1 MADQKPVTLNC
12 PSCGAPLEF
21 DGRSSIVRCRF
32 CKNNTLV
39 PGLPAANEAT
49 PRASLEEVRLLAQNG
64 NLEEAIRR
72 YRELYD
78 TGMKEAR
85 DAVQA
90 LANGKVVEIH
100 RVFSGPLNAEETSRV
115 MEEVKAMLESG
126 NKSGALTHYRE
137 VNDVSLTQARYVID
151 QIEAALTGVPAPT
164 RPMILGQPSISPKR
178 ASARSAIIITLA
190 IVILIGGITAFAL
203 IGVGSLFAPRLYASG
218 PAALIVSEGGNP
230 ADVVAM
236 FYDPDADTRL
246 IGLVDGVSGKLRWR
260 ASPLG
265 GEGYAD
271 GITAAGDLIYVANGP
286 ALLAY
291 SKTDGSLAWQ
301 SQMPDRLNYGD
312 NDLLVVDGRVITLN
326 ADQSLQAYEA
336 ATGTLEWSRRLAG
349 YDRNLRMMGGSLVV
363 IDTTDDTYTYS
374 MFFLDP
380 VDGREQRR
388 FTPACQVDEYSS
400 STMDPDSGLLY
411 NQAENALYLVYDSSY
426 GCIQRLDFTS
436 GQVTWQTSVEES
448 YSFSPYG
455 FHGLMTES
463 GIIFSNSNQLVMANK
478 SNGEAGI
485 LIENEDYEF
494 LPLGTAGDTLVVRA
508 RRTRGTERFEI
519 WGLNPST
526 GVTIWQIDL
535 QGASP
540 IDPPD
545 EMAGLVDDTDPG
557 FTWRLTPAGLIL
569 VKFQAN
575 PSQLV
580 LDTIDPLNGLLV
592 NEQVTPLKMV
602 SNEDYS
608 IPKVIGW
615 QEQVVYLNLDS
626 NILALDISSGEVLF
640 NY

>member
-1 MADQKPVTLNC
+1 M
-12 PSCGAPLEF
+12 
-21 DGRSSIVRCRF
+21 
-32 CKNNTLV
+32 
-39 PGLPAANEAT
+39 
-49 PRASLEEVRLLAQNG
+49 
-64 NLEEAIRR
+64 
-72 YRELYD
+72 
-78 TGMKEAR
+78 
-85 DAVQA
+85 
-90 LANGKVVEIH
+90 
-100 RVFSGPLNAEETSRV
+100 
-115 MEEVKAMLESG
+115 
-126 NKSGALTHYRE
+126 
-137 VNDVSLTQARYVID
+137 
-151 QIEAALTGVPAPT
+151 
-164 RPMILGQPSISPKR
+164 
-178 ASARSAIIITLA
+178 
-190 IVILIGGITAFAL
+190 
-203 IGVGSLFAPRLYASG
+203 
-218 PAALIVSEGGNP
+218 
-230 ADVVAM
+230 
-236 FYDPDADTRL
+236 
-246 IGLVDGVSGKLRWR
+246 
-260 ASPLG
+260 
-265 GEGYAD
+265 
-271 GITAAGDLIYVANGP
+271 
-286 ALLAY
+286 
-291 SKTDGSLAWQ
+291 
-301 SQMPDRLNYGD
+301 
-312 NDLLVVDGRVITLN
+312 
-326 ADQSLQAYEA
+326 
-336 ATGTLEWSRRLAG
+336 
-349 YDRNLRMMGGSLVV
+349 
-363 IDTTDDTYTYS
+363 
-374 MFFLDP
+374 
-380 VDGREQRR
+380 
-388 FTPACQVDEYSS
+388 DEYSS

-448 YSFSPYG
+448 YSFSPNG

-602 SNEDYS
+602 SDEDYS

>member
-218 PAALIVSEGGNP
+218 PAALIVSESGNP

-236 FYDPDADTRL
+236 FYYPDADTRL

-260 ASPLG
+260 ASPLD

-291 SKTDGSLAWQ
+291 SQTDGSLAWQ

-526 GVTIWQIDL
+526 GGTLWQIDL

>member
-1 MADQKPVTLNC
+1 
-12 PSCGAPLEF
+12 
-21 DGRSSIVRCRF
+21 
-32 CKNNTLV
+32 
-39 PGLPAANEAT
+39 
-49 PRASLEEVRLLAQNG
+49 
-64 NLEEAIRR
+64 
-72 YRELYD
+72 
-78 TGMKEAR
+78 MKEAR

-218 PAALIVSEGGNP
+218 PAALIVSESGNP

-236 FYDPDADTRL
+236 FYYPDADTRL

-260 ASPLG
+260 ASPLD

-291 SKTDGSLAWQ
+291 SQTDGSLAWQ

-411 NQAENALYLVYDSSY
+411 NQAENALYLVYNSSY

-478 SNGEAGI
+478 SDGEAGI

-526 GVTIWQIDL
+526 GGTLWQIDL

>member
-260 ASPLG
+260 ASPLD

-291 SKTDGSLAWQ
+291 SQTDGSLAWQ

-411 NQAENALYLVYDSSY
+411 NQAENALYLVYNSSY

-526 GVTIWQIDL
+526 GGTLWQIDL

>member
-1 MADQKPVTLNC
+1 MVDQKPVTLNC

-49 PRASLEEVRLLAQNG
+49 PRASLDEVRLLAQNG

-78 TGMKEAR
+78 TSMKEAR

-115 MEEVKAMLESG
+115 MEEVKALLEAG
-126 NKSGALTHYRE
+126 NKSEALTHYRE

-151 QIEAALTGVPAPT
+151 QIEAALTGLPVPTHPVI
-164 RPMILGQPSISPKR
+164 PGQPSISPKR

-203 IGVGSLFAPRLYASG
+203 IGMGSLFAPRLYASG
-218 PAALIVSEGGNP
+218 PAALIVSEAGNP
-230 ADVVAM
+230 ADVAAM

-246 IGLVDGVSGKLRWR
+246 IGLVDGSSGKLRWH

-291 SKTDGSLAWQ
+291 SMTDGSLAWQ

-326 ADQSLQAYEA
+326 ADQSLQAYDTA
-336 ATGTLEWSRRLAG
+336 SGTLEWSRRLAG
-349 YDRNLRMMGGSLVV
+349 YDRTLRMMGGSLVV

-374 MFFLDP
+374 MIFLDP
-380 VDGREQRR
+380 ADGREQRR
-388 FTPACQVDEYSS
+388 FTPACRVDEFSS

-436 GQVTWQTSVEES
+436 GQVTWETSVEDS
-448 YSFSPYG
+448 YSFSSYG
-455 FHGLMTES
+455 FNGLMTGSE
-463 GIIFSNSNQLVMANK
+463 IIFSNRNQLVMANK

-485 LIENEDYEF
+485 LMENEDYEF
-494 LPLGTAGDTLVVRA
+494 LPLGMAGDTLVVRA

-526 GVTIWQIDL
+526 GATLWQIDL
-535 QGASP
+535 QGAAP

-545 EMAGLVDDTDPG
+545 KMAGLVDDTDPG

-580 LDTIDPLNGLLV
+580 LATINPFNGLLV
-592 NEQVTPLKMV
+592 NEQVVPLKMV
-602 SNEDYS
+602 SDEDYS

-615 QEQVVYLNLDS
+615 QDQVVYLNLDS
-626 NILALDISSGEVLF
+626 NILALDISTGELLF
-640 NY
+640 HY

>member
-49 PRASLEEVRLLAQNG
+49 PRASLDEVRQLAQNG
-64 NLEEAIRR
+64 NLEGAIRR

-115 MEEVKAMLESG
+115 MEEVKAMLEAG

-164 RPMILGQPSISPKR
+164 RPMILGQPSVSPKR
-178 ASARSAIIITLA
+178 AGARTAIIVTFA
-190 IVILIGGITAFAL
+190 ILILTGGIVAFAL
-203 IGVGSLFAPRLYASG
+203 TGRGGLFAPRLYASG
-218 PAALIVSEGGNP
+218 PAALIASEAGNS

-246 IGLVDGVSGKLRWR
+246 IGLVDGSSGKLRWH

-265 GEGYAD
+265 GDGYAD
-271 GITAAGDLIYVANGP
+271 GITTSGDLVYVANGP

-291 SKTDGSLAWQ
+291 FNADGSLAWQ

-312 NDLLVVDGRVITLN
+312 NDLMFVDGRLITLN
-326 ADQSLQAYEA
+326 ADQSMQAYEA
-336 ATGTLEWSRRLAG
+336 STGTLDWNRRLTG
-349 YDRNLRMMGGSLVV
+349 YDRTLRMMGGSLVV
-363 IDTTDDTYTYS
+363 IDTTDNTYTYS
-374 MFFLDP
+374 MIFLNP
-380 VDGREQRR
+380 ADGREQRR
-388 FTPACQVDEYSS
+388 FTPACQVGENSS

-411 NQAENALYLVYDSSY
+411 NQAENALYLVYDSYY

-436 GQVTWQTSVEES
+436 GQVTWQTSVEQNF
-448 YSFSPYG
+448 SFPPYG
-455 FHGLMTES
+455 FQGLMTES
-463 GIIFSNSNQLVMANK
+463 KIIFSNNNQLVVVNK
-478 SNGEAGI
+478 SNGDAGI
-485 LIENEDYEF
+485 LMENEDYEF
-494 LPLGTAGDTLVVRA
+494 LPMGMAGDTLVVRA
-508 RRTRGTERFEI
+508 RRTRGSERFEI

-526 GVTIWQIDL
+526 GVTLWQIDL
-535 QGASP
+535 QEAAP

-557 FTWRLTPAGLIL
+557 FTWRITPAGLIL

-580 LDTIDPLNGLLV
+580 IDTINPVNGLLV
-592 NEQVTPLKMV
+592 NEQVTPLKNV
-602 SNEDYS
+602 SIEDYS

-615 QEQVVYLNLDS
+615 QDQVVYLNVDS
-626 NILALDISSGEVLF
+626 NILALDISTGEVLF

>member
-236 FYDPDADTRL
+236 FYYPDADTRL

-260 ASPLG
+260 ASPLD

-291 SKTDGSLAWQ
+291 SQTDGSLAWQ

-411 NQAENALYLVYDSSY
+411 NQAENALYLVYNSSY

-478 SNGEAGI
+478 SDGEAGI

-526 GVTIWQIDL
+526 GGTLWQIDL

>member
-164 RPMILGQPSISPKR
+164 RPMILGQPSSSPKR

-291 SKTDGSLAWQ
+291 SQTDGSLAWQ

-478 SNGEAGI
+478 SDGEAGI

-526 GVTIWQIDL
+526 GGTLWQIDL

-602 SNEDYS
+602 SDEDYS
-608 IPKVIGW
+608 IPKVLGW

>member
-49 PRASLEEVRLLAQNG
+49 PRASLDEVRQLAQNG
-64 NLEEAIRR
+64 NLEGAIRR

-115 MEEVKAMLESG
+115 MEEVKVMLEAG

-164 RPMILGQPSISPKR
+164 RPMILGQPSVSPKR
-178 ASARSAIIITLA
+178 AGARTAIIVTFA
-190 IVILIGGITAFAL
+190 ILILTGGIVAFAL
-203 IGVGSLFAPRLYASG
+203 TGMGGLFTPRLYASG
-218 PAALIVSEGGNP
+218 PAALIASE
-230 ADVVAM
+230 
-236 FYDPDADTRL
+236 
-246 IGLVDGVSGKLRWR
+246 
-260 ASPLG
+260 
-265 GEGYAD
+265 
-271 GITAAGDLIYVANGP
+271 
-286 ALLAY
+286 
-291 SKTDGSLAWQ
+291 
-301 SQMPDRLNYGD
+301 
-312 NDLLVVDGRVITLN
+312 
-326 ADQSLQAYEA
+326 
-336 ATGTLEWSRRLAG
+336 
-349 YDRNLRMMGGSLVV
+349 
-363 IDTTDDTYTYS
+363 
-374 MFFLDP
+374 
-380 VDGREQRR
+380 
-388 FTPACQVDEYSS
+388 
-400 STMDPDSGLLY
+400 
-411 NQAENALYLVYDSSY
+411 AENALYLVYDTYY

-436 GQVTWQTSVEES
+436 GQVTWQTSMEQNF
-448 YSFSPYG
+448 SFPPYG
-455 FHGLMTES
+455 FQGLLTES
-463 GIIFSNSNQLVMANK
+463 KIIFSNSNQLVTVNK

-485 LIENEDYEF
+485 LMENDDYEF
-494 LPLGTAGDTLVVRA
+494 LPMGMAGDTLVVRA

-526 GVTIWQIDL
+526 GVTLWQIDL
-535 QGASP
+535 QGAAP

-580 LDTIDPLNGLLV
+580 LDTINPVNGLLV
-592 NEQVTPLKMV
+592 NEQVTPLKNV

-615 QEQVVYLNLDS
+615 QDQVVYLNVDS
-626 NILALDISSGEVLF
+626 NILALDISTGEVLF
-640 NY
+640 IY